1 MASIEFF
8 IVLVSLIAAGAGT
21 LILLACMAGKR
32 AQLVRSF
39 NIQQK
44 FQEHQAKIAHNR
56 QQFKNKENTQSPT
69 VAEVGAG

>member
-1 MASIEFF
+1 VASMELF
-8 IVLVSLIAAGAGT
+8 IVFVSLVAAAAGT

-44 FQEHQAKIAHNR
+44 IQEHQAKIAQNR
-56 QQFKNKENTQSPT
+56 QQFKNKENTPSTT